1 MVKIASRWRVMGMC
15 IALSLLASGCFQEM
29 TDNNIPSPQPLDLP
43 TATPT
48 ATPSPT
54 FEPSPTPTQDA
65 FAQSFVTQ
73 EPPSPTLD
81 PLLFAPSGSE
91 TTGQTGSSDDFS
103 LRATQ
108 FVLQAT
114 QTVEAASTATAL
126 ALGIGFTPTPTPT
139 FQSDVAVPTL
149 PGSDCIHEV
158 RAGENLFR
166 ISQRYGVTVTTL
178 AQTNGIALTN
188 DAASGVVAILTIGQ
202 RLTIPQCGTTGAV
215 PPATSTPPGSAAT
228 TATDPTTG
236 AIVTNP
242 NPPVSS
248 GRVHTVREGETLF
261 EIALLYGVT
270 VDDLVALNNL
280 TNPAVIIMGQQI
292 VIPATTP

>member
-1 MVKIASRWRVMGMC
+1 MLNGFVRWRMVGLY
-15 IALSLLASGCFQEM
+15 IALSLMAGGCFQGM
-29 TDNNIPSPQPLDLP
+29 SDADLPSTPQPLDLP

-54 FEPSPTPTQDA
+54 FEPSPTQN
-65 FAQSFVTQ
+65 FEAQNVVQVT
-73 EPPSPTLD
+73 PSPTLD
-81 PLLFAPSGSE
+81 PLLFAPASGDSA
-91 TTGQTGSSDDFS
+91 GQAGPSDDFS
-103 LRATQ
+103 LRATEI
-108 FVLQAT
+108 VLQAT
-114 QTVEAASTATAL
+114 QTVEAAGTSTAL

-139 FQSDVAVPTL
+139 TQFEVAVPTL
-149 PGSDCIHEV
+149 PGSDCVHEV
-158 RAGENLFR
+158 RAGENLYR
-166 ISQRYGVTVTTL
+166 IAQRYGVTVTTL

-188 DAASGVVAILTIGQ
+188 DATAGVIAILTIGQ
-202 RLTIPQCGTTGAV
+202 RVTIPQCGTTGAI
-215 PPATSTPPGSAAT
+215 PPATSTPLGST
-228 TATDPTTG
+228 TTNAIDPTTG
-236 AIVTNP
+236 AVVTNP

-280 TNPAVIIMGQQI
+280 TNPGVIIMGQQL